1 MRRTS
6 KTHRSPLPK
15 RPDQGAQKQGDQV
28 HVEAQKLWI
37 AEQLCNGKPVYK
49 LLPEI
54 RQRFAL
60 SYERAKQRYN
70 DVREDFVREDK
81 EQIEKWKA
89 EAQRRLFNGMNKA
102 KEDLK
107 DKPQALH
114 ATLLKYED
122 QLAKIQGTYA
132 AVKIDID
139 VTVSASLVGVV
150 ANLSADQ
157 VSQYMES
164 FRETT
169 RQAAE
174 YKRLTAH
181 TVDQAAE

>member
-1 MRRTS
+1 M
-6 KTHRSPLPK
+6 
-15 RPDQGAQKQGDQV
+15 GDQV

-49 LLPEI
+49 LIPEA

-60 SYERAKQRYN
+60 SHERAKQRYN
-70 DVREDFVREDK
+70 EVREEFVREDK
-81 EQIEKWKA
+81 EQIEKWKS
-89 EAQRRLFNGMNKA
+89 EAQRRLFNGMEKA
-102 KEDLK
+102 KLDLK

-114 ATLLKYED
+114 ATLLRYED

-132 AVKIDID
+132 AVKVDID

-157 VSQYMES
+157 VAEHLEQY
-164 FRETT
+164 RETA
-169 RQAAE
+169 RMASE
-174 YKRLTAH
+174 YKRLSSH
-181 TVDQAAE
+181 NDQAAE